1 MEWITRRID
10 RFWREALSAMAVL
23 LVVPIGYLIF
33 STYEENHIASQALH
47 IKSLSQHVASALAKD
62 MQVRQLEVRALA
74 ELPEIKSGPLN
85 SEKVQLALIQA
96 QNSYP
101 LYSWIGVAD
110 IKGKV
115 HAATKGMLLG
125 QSVSS
130 RPWFEQ
136 ALSRPYTGDLHEAK
150 LLADL
155 LNAPLADGPLRF
167 IDFAAPIRDAQG
179 NTRGVIGAHVYWR
192 WADNLVGSFLSNSY
206 MRDQIEIWL
215 LNRDNEIIFPNNFR
229 QPFDVKYLAMI
240 ERSPSAQFIRW
251 AGKEPYLSAS
261 TRLQAPGHEIS
272 NLGWRVVVTQPKSA
286 VIQMVAPVTN
296 TVRFLM
302 FLPILIFVLVVWW
315 LSKQRTHSSPA

>member
-1 MEWITRRID
+1 MESNTWRAD
-10 RFWREALSAMAVL
+10 RFWRDALTASAVL
-23 LVVPIGYLIF
+23 LVLPLGFLF
-33 STYEENHIASQALH
+33 LSNYEEKHIASQAQH
-47 IKSLSQHVASALAKD
+47 IKNLSMQVASALATD
-62 MQVRQLEVRALA
+62 MTTRQLEVGALA

-85 SEKVQLALIQA
+85 SDKVQLALIQA

-110 IKGKV
+110 IKGKI

-155 LNAPLADGPLRF
+155 INAPLADGPLRF
-167 IDFAAPIRDAQG
+167 IDFAAPIKDAEG

-192 WADNLVGSFLSNSY
+192 WADNLVGSFLSNSLK
-206 MRDQIEIWL
+206 RDQIEIWL
-215 LNRDNEIIFPNNFR
+215 LNRDFDIIFPNNFR
-229 QPFDVKYLAMI
+229 QPFDVKDLASI
-240 ERSPSAQFIRW
+240 ERSPSAQLIQRV
-251 AGKEPYLSAS
+251 GKGPYLSAAS
-261 TRLQAPGHEIS
+261 RLDTSGREIA

-286 VIQMVAPVTN
+286 VMQMVAPVTN
-296 TVRFLM
+296 TVRILL
-302 FLPILIFVLVVWW
+302 FLPILIFVLVIWW
-315 LSKQRTHSSPA
+315 LSKQRGQSSPA